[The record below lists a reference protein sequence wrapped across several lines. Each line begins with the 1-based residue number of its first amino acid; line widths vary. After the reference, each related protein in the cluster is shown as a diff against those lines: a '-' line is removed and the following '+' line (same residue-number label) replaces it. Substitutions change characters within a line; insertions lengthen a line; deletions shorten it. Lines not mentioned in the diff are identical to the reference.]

1 MEKMVVC
8 CLNYFYFIPMTNIEE
23 GLLFSI
29 VTNQAF
35 AEYITQRIDIGDFD
49 DEIAN
54 RIYDGIVELLY
65 QDVQLSFEALVNY
78 FSGNEFIAES
88 VRSLAIKERAPLLPS

>member
-1 MEKMVVC
+1 M
-8 CLNYFYFIPMTNIEE
+8 NTIERE
-23 GLLFSI
+23 LLQKI
-29 VTNQAF
+29 ITDRPF

-49 DEIAN
+49 DEMAN
-54 RIYDGIVELLY
+54 TIYNGIVDLLY

-78 FSGNEFIAES
+78 FSGNEFITES